1 MNRLFERTFFLLRAN
16 EMIAIVNSSPLI
28 YLGKLGLLRLLEEFF
43 DKVVTVPSVRE
54 EVLEV
59 TAPEYPLLTEAF
71 STWLRVMDEARTP
84 LSKKL
89 SKMGLHQGEIDVL
102 NLAHKMN
109 SSNEDTII
117 VIDDL
122 AARDVARAL
131 GLRLTG
137 TIGIILRATKTGV
150 LTKTDARS
158 KVDYLV
164 NEIPFRLSTSMY
176 SKIVAELDK

>member
-1 MNRLFERTFFLLRAN
+1 
-16 EMIAIVNSSPLI
+16 MIAIVNSSPLI
-28 YLGKLGLLRLLEEFF
+28 YLGKLGLLRLLEVFF

-54 EVLEV
+54 EVLEA

-71 STWLRVMDEARTP
+71 LTWLNVVDEANTS

-89 SKMGLHQGEIDVL
+89 GKMGLHQGEVDVL
-102 NLAHKMN
+102 DLAHKMN
-109 SSNEDTII
+109 AGNEDTII

-137 TIGIILRATKTGV
+137 TIGIILRAIKTGV
-150 LTKTDARS
+150 ITKPDARL

-164 NEIPFRLSTSMY
+164 NETPFRLSTSMY
-176 SKIVAELDK
+176 SKIVAELDE